1 MKQFQEDA
9 LRITSETG
17 LDIPAYSIINELLE
31 WRTFDE
37 LDFDCEYVESIR
49 LSIEKVYI
57 VRKISFWIKSL
68 FDCF

>member
-37 LDFDCEYVESIR
+37 LDFDYEYVESIR

-57 VRKISFWIKSL
+57 VRSISFWTKSL

>member
-49 LSIEKVYI
+49 LSIEKVYN
-57 VRKISFWIKSL
+57 
-68 FDCF
+68 

>member
-37 LDFDCEYVESIR
+37 LDFDYEYVESIR

-57 VRKISFWIKSL
+57 VRSISF
-68 FDCF
+68 